1 MNRNSFARNL
11 VGAYT
16 YINLINE
23 LSKINNLNNFY
34 IVIKHR
40 NYDYRIVGV
49 YDMQYNKLKYPKNF
63 SKTILNAEP
72 EQDVYFENIYGEMI
86 PQEPGQ
92 RDINGYLCYKVS
104 INPFLITISS
114 AYETIN
120 KINVK
125 NKSSRK
131 NLKDEY
137 SNYDLGLTKENERQF
152 FIMEYNKLNSKV
164 NASCE
169 VYSEFTLDKLY

>member
-49 YDMQYNKLKYPKNF
+49 YDMKFNKLKYPKNF

-72 EQDVYFENIYGEMI
+72 EQDVYFE
-86 PQEPGQ
+86 
-92 RDINGYLCYKVS
+92 RRL
-104 INPFLITISS
+104 F
-114 AYETIN
+114 
-120 KINVK
+120 
-125 NKSSRK
+125 
-131 NLKDEY
+131 
-137 SNYDLGLTKENERQF
+137 
-152 FIMEYNKLNSKV
+152 
-164 NASCE
+164 
-169 VYSEFTLDKLY
+169 

>member
-16 YINLINE
+16 FVNLINE
-23 LSKINNLNNFY
+23 LSVINNLNNFY

-49 YDMQYNKLKYPKNF
+49 YDMKFNKLKYPKNF

-86 PQEPGQ
+86 QHEPGQ
-92 RDINGYLCYKVS
+92 RDLKGYLCYKVS

>member
-49 YDMQYNKLKYPKNF
+49 YDMKFNKLKYPKNF

-86 PQEPGQ
+86 QRECGQ
-92 RDINGYLCYKVS
+92 RDLKGYLCYKVS

-114 AYETIN
+114 AYEIIN

-137 SNYDLGLTKENERQF
+137 SMLYTFRRTIRE
-152 FIMEYNKLNSKV
+152 KL
-164 NASCE
+164 
-169 VYSEFTLDKLY
+169 F